1 MRKRLIYL
9 FIVMTIL
16 LGTMPTVSAKET
28 VSAWAEETVS
38 AATDAGLV
46 PEFMQQN
53 YNSPITRQE
62 FAALAIH
69 ALALAWNTQPEEL
82 LFKGQTSPF
91 TDTKDAYVMAVY
103 DFGVIQGRGDGTF
116 DPKGKLTRQEAA
128 KVLAGTFALAGGTLP
143 AAELGYAD
151 AEAIADWAKAAAA
164 QLNVLGIMKGVGE
177 NQFAPQE
184 SYTKEQSIATL
195 WRMLEAYQTERKQEG
210 TMQHQNPAITQMLTV
225 RDGKLMAGE
234 DEVVLRGVNLGGW
247 LLTETWMSPILDPEE
262 ALAHTDVVEILT
274 ERFGT
279 EQAGALVELYRDNF
293 ITEADFADIAALGFN
308 CVRIPFWYGNFMT
321 EDGAWLAEDAE
332 ENPGFQRLD
341 WALEQCEKHG
351 IYAIL
356 DMHGC
361 PGGQST
367 NHTTGTIGKCEL
379 YRSEANLKTMEQLWT
394 AIADRYKDNP
404 VVAAYDVMNEP
415 QNNTGYSGKGIY
427 QAETTEAAAL
437 TNYVY
442 ARVVKAIRSAD
453 PGHVITVEGIWTV
466 HVLPDPKQY
475 GWENMMYQLHIYDR
489 EPKPIAKRVQELLY
503 ARDTWGVAVYAGEYN
518 SGALEEYA
526 AGLYE
531 KHGISRTKWTYKTVG
546 RTDENWGL
554 YNKDMTKLDLT
565 TASLTE
571 LQQAFGTAMRTEN
584 GFALNQ
590 EEYAA
595 IQ

>member
-1 MRKRLIYL
+1 MQKRLIYL
-9 FIVMTIL
+9 FLIITVL
-16 LGTMPTVSAKET
+16 LGAMPTVSAKEP

-38 AATDAGLV
+38 AAASAGLV
-46 PEFMQQN
+46 PKSMQQN
-53 YNSPITRQE
+53 YSSPITRQE
-62 FAALAIH
+62 FATLAVH
-69 ALALAWNTQPEEL
+69 ALALAWNAAPEEL
-82 LFKGQTSPF
+82 LSEEQASPF
-91 TDTKDAYVMAVY
+91 TDTTDPYITAVY

-116 DPKGKLTRQEAA
+116 DPQGNLTRQEAA
-128 KVLAGTFALAGGTLP
+128 RVLAGTFALAGGTLP
-143 AAELGYAD
+143 TAELDYAD
-151 AEAIADWAKAAAA
+151 AEAIADWAKTAAA
-164 QLNVLGIMKGVGE
+164 QLNVLGIMQGVGE
-177 NQFAPQE
+177 NRFAPQE
-184 SYTKEQSIATL
+184 SYTKEQSIVTF
-195 WRMLEAYQTERKQEG
+195 WRLLEAYQTARKQEG
-210 TMQHQNPAITQMLTV
+210 AMQYQNPPITQILTV
-225 RDGKLMAGE
+225 SDGRLMAGE
-234 DEVVLRGVNLGGW
+234 EAVVLRGVNLGGW

-274 ERFGT
+274 ERFGRK
-279 EQAGALVELYRDNF
+279 QAGALVERYRDNF
-293 ITEADFADIAALGFN
+293 ITEADFADIAALGLN
-308 CVRIPFWYGNFMT
+308 CVRIPFWYGNFMA
-321 EDGAWLAEDAE
+321 EDGTWLTKNAE

-341 WALEQCEKHG
+341 WALEQCQKHG

-379 YRSEANLKTMEQLWT
+379 YRSEAHLKTMEQLWT

-415 QNNTGYSGKGIY
+415 QNNSGYSGKGIY

-442 ARVVKAIRSAD
+442 ARVIKAIRSAD
-453 PGHVITVEGIWTV
+453 PRHVITVEGIWTV

-475 GWENMMYQLHIYDR
+475 GWENMMYQLHIYDQK
-489 EPKPIAKRVQELLY
+489 PKLIAKRVEELLY

-518 SGALEEYA
+518 SGTLEEYA

-546 RTDENWGL
+546 RTDDNWGL

-571 LQQAFGTAMRTEN
+571 IQQAFGAAMRTEN
-584 GFALNQ
+584 GFMLNQ

-595 IQ
+595 MQ